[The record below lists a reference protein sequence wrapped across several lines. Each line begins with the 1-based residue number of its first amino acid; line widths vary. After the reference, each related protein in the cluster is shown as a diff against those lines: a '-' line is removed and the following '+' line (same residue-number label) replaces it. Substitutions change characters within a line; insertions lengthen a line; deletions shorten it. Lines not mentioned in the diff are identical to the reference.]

1 MDNLKELYQARAELS
16 HAQTQLNSLKQQH
29 AKLNNEKQI
38 SSAKILQIESQLKE
52 RDRLIVDAK
61 IKENSLRD
69 EISVLQKKTLQ
80 LQSELTNANDD
91 LKVLQQAEK
100 QHRDQ
105 LQYVNDQIEKQQHDL
120 IQSDQYKAEKV
131 VKKEIRK
138 GENIVKLEVPEK
150 EESAETKMTEDLPKQ
165 QDKRS
170 RSQEQ
175 IVSEELS
182 ASEIESLGMDL
193 EDFEAST
200 TENLI
205 EQPKAGRFRK
215 FKGHREIEDIKTMEN
230 DLDHRIQAYKCR
242 LQKGESEEDIA
253 LSVIKMGTSNSQEA
267 EDNKKRK
274 AYSPNRSFIDLLE
287 DSERRDAEK
296 KPISPET
303 TWDEVQ
309 TPKEEEV
316 IQEKNTSDKLLL
328 LILAASSLVIGVA
341 AMVLFNQ
348 SNDNSGA
355 SNDDAGA
362 SNDDALTANQQQNG
376 SSGSITGTGLD
387 ADVNLATE
395 ELKEKAVDLLNKFHN
410 SLDYKVKASLCRVPN
425 RTLVDMKNY
434 YSDRAKDYSVTD
446 VEIEPQPV
454 FEGEMKFIKAN
465 VKTLLDGKQGS
476 KTAYFIKDE
485 SGDLKLDWHS
495 YVTYEVTPWDEFT
508 KLGDVES
515 YDWHVLVDL
524 NGDEHPDFPED
535 KYTAL
540 KVRSWS
546 PDAINITS
554 AYLKKENI
562 MHQQVMDAYNLGKN
576 TYIFKLRHLG
586 DITNSLEVQ
595 EVISL
600 SEFYVTDIEA
610 EASSRIDDVS
620 NSDSSFTK

>member
-1 MDNLKELYQARAELS
+1 
-16 HAQTQLNSLKQQH
+16 
-29 AKLNNEKQI
+29 
-38 SSAKILQIESQLKE
+38 
-52 RDRLIVDAK
+52 
-61 IKENSLRD
+61 
-69 EISVLQKKTLQ
+69 
-80 LQSELTNANDD
+80 
-91 LKVLQQAEK
+91 
-100 QHRDQ
+100 
-105 LQYVNDQIEKQQHDL
+105 
-120 IQSDQYKAEKV
+120 
-131 VKKEIRK
+131 
-138 GENIVKLEVPEK
+138 
-150 EESAETKMTEDLPKQ
+150 
-165 QDKRS
+165 
-170 RSQEQ
+170 
-175 IVSEELS
+175 
-182 ASEIESLGMDL
+182 
-193 EDFEAST
+193 
-200 TENLI
+200 
-205 EQPKAGRFRK
+205 
-215 FKGHREIEDIKTMEN
+215 
-230 DLDHRIQAYKCR
+230 
-242 LQKGESEEDIA
+242 
-253 LSVIKMGTSNSQEA
+253 
-267 EDNKKRK
+267 
-274 AYSPNRSFIDLLE
+274 
-287 DSERRDAEK
+287 
-296 KPISPET
+296 
-303 TWDEVQ
+303 
-309 TPKEEEV
+309 
-316 IQEKNTSDKLLL
+316 
-328 LILAASSLVIGVA
+328 
-341 AMVLFNQ
+341 MVLFNQ
-348 SNDNSGA
+348 SNDNSDA
-355 SNDDAGA
+355 SNDDAF
-362 SNDDALTANQQQNG
+362 TANQQQNG

-387 ADVNLATE
+387 ADENLATE

-446 VEIEPQPV
+446 VELDPQPV

-495 YVTYEVTPWDEFT
+495 YVTYEVTPWDEYT

-562 MHQQVMDAYNLGKN
+562 MHQQFMDAYNLGKN

-620 NSDSSFTK
+620 NSNSSFTK